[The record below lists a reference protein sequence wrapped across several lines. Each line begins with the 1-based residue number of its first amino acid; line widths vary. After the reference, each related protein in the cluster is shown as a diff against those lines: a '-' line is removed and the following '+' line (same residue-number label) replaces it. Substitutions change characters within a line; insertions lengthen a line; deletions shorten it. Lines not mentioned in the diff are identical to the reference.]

1 MLITGPGGGRSRQSA
16 NRERQDLK
24 HKPILGSMGA
34 VFWDPQAGA
43 RLLNLNKNSGVLVSH
58 KWVRSCKGP
67 IRNTDTDR
75 HWRWLITRT
84 AAGVI
89 LGTYICSWL
98 WAVLGHALAWGTSV
112 SLKSLQAR
120 TQSYSPNLTTTE
132 AVEYD
137 LSMCPRKGRR
147 TAEHLASLWYSN
159 FWWY

>member
-16 NRERQDLK
+16 NKNRQDLK
-24 HKPILGSMGA
+24 HKLILGSMGA

-58 KWVRSCKGP
+58 KWVRSYKGP
-67 IRNTDTDR
+67 IKNTNTER
-75 HWRWLITRT
+75 LWRLLITRT
-84 AAGVI
+84 VAG

-98 WAVLGHALAWGTSV
+98 WAVLGHVLAWRMSV

-120 TQSYSPNLTTTE
+120 TQSYSPNLTTTV
-132 AVEYD
+132 AVEYG